1 MSESDWLAAVV
12 QQSECPLLLDLHNVY
27 TNGVNIGYDP
37 FAMLAALPLDQVG
50 SIHIAGGRWM
60 EQRILDDHLH
70 DVPEPVFE
78 LLRFVAS
85 RAAQPL
91 TVILERDGEFPSMA
105 SLLEQLDRARA
116 AMEIGRAEAEDEI
129 GTLAGS
135 AAKSGME
142 IVSTPEFEAVLA
154 RLYSD
159 QEFRQRFVDA
169 PAAALAQSG
178 LSENQCA
185 ALAAIDRKGLLLAAK
200 SFAHKKAKQ
209 LPSWKVR
216 SLRLLQS
223 VFQCR

>member
-1 MSESDWLAAVV
+1 
-12 QQSECPLLLDLHNVY
+12 
-27 TNGVNIGYDP
+27 
-37 FAMLAALPLDQVG
+37 
-50 SIHIAGGRWM
+50 M

-91 TVILERDGEFPSMA
+91 TVILERDGGFPSMA

-185 ALAAIDRKGLLLAAK
+185 L
-200 SFAHKKAKQ
+200 
-209 LPSWKVR
+209 W
-216 SLRLLQS
+216 LRLIEKDYCWLPRVLPIRKQNS
-223 VFQCR
+223 CPPGRSARFVCYNQYSNAVD